1 MTSSL
6 TDKIM
11 NTGSARVSRAIDKF
25 LRPGIKV
32 KTLYKQY
39 APDTTVW
46 GCSFTRTMLY
56 DQDLTIKSIVRDYGF
71 TSKSVRGKRFTVNED
86 PEMNYYTLAL
96 MDTRYVL
103 NNNPELAREVAAFLN
118 ITTD

>member
-1 MTSSL
+1 MTSL

-11 NTGSARVSRAIDKF
+11 NTGSDKVSKILDKF

-32 KTLYKQY
+32 KTLYRQY
-39 APDTTVW
+39 VPNTTVW
-46 GCSFTRTMLY
+46 GCSFTKTMLY
-56 DQDLTIKSIVRDYGF
+56 GQDLTIKAIVRDYGF
-71 TSKSVRGKRFTVNED
+71 TNKSVRGKRFTVNED
-86 PEMNYYTLAL
+86 PEMNFYTLAL

-103 NNNPELAREVAAFLN
+103 NNNPELAKEVAAYLN